1 MGRRIVKIGLLTI
14 GCAQPLKNREIH
26 DFKCAVVSSTSENSE
41 TREIKCAV
49 VSNPFEN
56 SNTCEFKCNLLSAK
70 GVFVKAIYT
79 LFLGTEKYKSETW
92 EILLKIMIINSL
104 LSICSRLQYS
114 LYQ

>member
-14 GCAQPLKNREIH
+14 GCAQPLENREIH
-26 DFKCAVVSSTSENSE
+26 DFKCAVVSSTCENSE
-41 TREIKCAV
+41 TREMKCAV
-49 VSNPFEN
+49 VPNPFEN
-56 SNTCEFKCNLLSAK
+56 SNTCVFKYNVLYATD
-70 GVFVKAIYT
+70 VFVKDIYT
-79 LFLGTEKYKSETW
+79 LFMGTEKYKSETW